1 MINTTVLTFAPLLPN
16 SLMIFFAIASL
27 ALIIFAYGKGLGGL
41 WARSLFVTALM
52 GALMNPQL
60 VEKETQ
66 AIKDKLL
73 LVMDDSASM
82 TIGKRQVERDAA
94 ELALKEA
101 YGANTDIKV
110 VRVKTSDGNQGT
122 KLEPQLAKALAD
134 IDPRE
139 LAGIFLVTD
148 GQTNNEG
155 LNTTSLAAIIPGGIP
170 VHLLL
175 TGDKNRIDR
184 RLIVEQAPEFAL
196 VDKPVDLVVRVED
209 SDNKRRRAKIVVRQD
224 GVVVY
229 DRPIQTDVSWPIVLE
244 AKRRGKITLD
254 ISVEAL
260 DGEETLKNNRSTF
273 NLNAVRDR
281 LRVLLVSGEPH
292 PGGRIWRSTLKS
304 DAAVDLIQF
313 TILRLP
319 TSMDSAGANELA
331 LIPFPTKELFE
342 DELHNFDLVIFDR
355 YRLRGIL
362 TMPYLRNLADYVEKG
377 GALFISTGPEYSE
390 RFSLYSTAL
399 SPVLPAPPTGRMVE
413 VGFKPAVT
421 ALGRRHPVI
430 AGLSK
435 SGSNGGEPS
444 WGRWF
449 RMNDAV
455 ALNGNVLL
463 EGPEGRPLLVLSH
476 EGKGRVAQLLSDHIW
491 MWARDIENGGPHQ
504 ELIRRIAHWLM
515 KEPDLEEEAV
525 KASADDMTIT
535 VESRSLMSEGG
546 FVTVTGP
553 DGKSQRVDLT
563 NLGLGKSWAQ
573 LTVTTP
579 GLYTIN
585 DRTMETLVIA
595 GESNPAE
602 FQQPLTTEA
611 NLGPLATQTNAGI
624 FWLAD
629 GNPTFRPPTSGNR
642 YKGSNWATIKTRNA
656 NRITGLKQTPALP
669 AWALALLLL
678 SLGMVTWW
686 RESR

>member
-1 MINTTVLTFAPLLPN
+1 MINTITLTAAPLIPEAIL
-16 SLMIFFAIASL
+16 IFFTVVSIAFVG
-27 ALIIFAYGKGLGGL
+27 FAFYKGLSGL
-41 WARSLFVTALM
+41 WARSLFLLGLLA
-52 GALMNPQL
+52 ALMNPQL
-60 VEKETQ
+60 QEKQTDP
-66 AIKDKLL
+66 INDKVL
-73 LVMDDSASM
+73 LVLDDSTSM
-82 TIGKRQVERDAA
+82 TIGKRQNERDQA
-94 ELALKEA
+94 EQAIRAA
-101 YGANTDIKV
+101 YGATTDIKTI
-110 VRVKTSDGNQGT
+110 RVKTSPNNQGT
-122 KLEPQLAKALAD
+122 KIETELAKALSD
-134 IDPRE
+134 IDARE
-139 LAGIFLVTD
+139 MAGIFLVTD

-155 LNTTSLAAIIPGGIP
+155 LNNENIAAIVPTGIP

-175 TGDKNRIDR
+175 TGDKTLIDR

-209 SDNKRRRAKIVVRQD
+209 SDGQRRRANLVVRQD
-224 GVVVY
+224 GLIVY
-229 DRPIQTDVSWPIVLE
+229 ARPIQTDVSWPIVLE
-244 AKRRGKITLD
+244 AKRRGKVTLD
-254 ISVEAL
+254 VQVEAL
-260 DGEETLKNNRSTF
+260 AGEKTLRNNRSTF
-273 NLNAVRDR
+273 SLNAVRDR

-331 LIPFPTKELFE
+331 LIPFPTKELFQ

-362 TMPYLRNLADYVEKG
+362 TMPYLRNLADYVEQG
-377 GALFISTGPEYSE
+377 GALFVTTGPEYSE

-413 VGFKPAVT
+413 VGFKPSIT
-421 ALGRRHPVI
+421 PLGKRHPVLM
-430 AGLSK
+430 GLPQ
-435 SGSNGGEPS
+435 SGGKDEQPK

-455 ALNGNVLL
+455 ALDGNVLM

-546 FVTVTGP
+546 FITITGP
-553 DGKSQRVDLT
+553 EGKAQRVNLS
-563 NLGLGKSWAQ
+563 NLGKGRSWAQ

-579 GLYTIN
+579 GLYIVK
-585 DRTMETLVIA
+585 DRGMETLVIA

-602 FQQPLTTEA
+602 FLRPLTTDA
-611 NLGPLATQTNAGI
+611 ILGSLAEQSGAGT

-629 GNPTFRPPTSGNR
+629 GLPSFRAATTGTR
-642 YKGSNWATIKTRNA
+642 FMGKGWATIAKRNA
-656 NRITGLKQTPALP
+656 MRTTGLKQTPALP
-669 AWALALLLL
+669 AWLIALILL
-678 SLGMVTWW
+678 SLGLLTWW

>member
-1 MINTTVLTFAPLLPN
+1 MVNTTTLSFAPLVSN
-16 SLMIFFAIASL
+16 SLMIMLAVAS
-27 ALIIFAYGKGLGGL
+27 ALLLIFAFRKGLGGL
-41 WARSLFVTALM
+41 WARGLFLTALL

-82 TIGKRQVERDAA
+82 TIGNRQVERDAA

-110 VRVKTSDGNQGT
+110 VRVKTSEGNQGT
-122 KLEPQLAKALAD
+122 KIEPQMAKALAD

-148 GQTNNEG
+148 GQTNSEG
-155 LNTTSLAAIIPGGIP
+155 LNTESVAAIIPGGIP

-175 TGDKNRIDR
+175 AGNKNRIDR

-209 SDNKRRRAKIVVRQD
+209 SDNKLRRAKLVVRQD

-229 DRPIQTDVSWPIVLE
+229 DRPIQTDVSWPIILE
-244 AKRRGKITLD
+244 AKRRGKVTLD
-254 ISVEAL
+254 VSVEAL
-260 DGEETLKNNRSTF
+260 AGEETLKNNRSTF
-273 NLNAVRDR
+273 SLNAVRDR

-292 PGGRIWRSTLKS
+292 PGGRVWRSTLKS

-319 TSMDSAGANELA
+319 TSMDGAGANELA

-421 ALGRRHPVI
+421 ALGQRHPVI
-430 AGLSK
+430 AGLSQ
-435 SGSNGGEPS
+435 SGTKDSAPE

-455 ALNGNVLL
+455 ALDGNVLL

-546 FVTVTGP
+546 FVTITGP
-553 DGKSQRVDLT
+553 DGKAQRLNLT
-563 NLGLGKSWAQ
+563 NLGNGKSWAK

-595 GESNPAE
+595 GENNPAE
-602 FQQPLTTEA
+602 FQQPLTTDV
-611 NLGPLATQTNAGI
+611 NLGPLAKETGAGI
-624 FWLAD
+624 FWLAE
-629 GNPTFRPPTSGNR
+629 GTPAFRPPTTGIRFTGPDWVS
-642 YKGSNWATIKTRNA
+642 IKTRGA
-656 NRITGLKQTPALP
+656 DRITGLKQTPALP
-669 AWALALLLL
+669 EWLIAILLI
-678 SLGMVTWW
+678 SLGMLTWW